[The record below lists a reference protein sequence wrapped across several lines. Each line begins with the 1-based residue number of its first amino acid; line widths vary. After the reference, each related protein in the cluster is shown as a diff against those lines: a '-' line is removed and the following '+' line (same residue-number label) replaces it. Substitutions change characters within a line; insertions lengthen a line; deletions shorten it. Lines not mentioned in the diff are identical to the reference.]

1 VSSTDVAARQRPIV
15 VAPDAGA
22 ARYPRWFWP
31 SFAAPGIAYLLVLF
45 VLPFY
50 VILSVAFGRLD
61 PIFQSPVLV
70 WNPLAW
76 DTSILSFT
84 VSNITHTDGIYH
96 AAFIRTFAYVAASMV
111 LCLLIGYPFAYFL
124 ARHAGRAKGLFLALF
139 FAPFWFSYM
148 LRMLAWIGLLQ
159 DQGYVNR
166 LLVDAGV
173 IGAPYPFLS
182 GKSWVLVLGLVYGY
196 VPYMVLPLY
205 AGLDRIPNAHL
216 EAARDLGASPARTF
230 FRVTLP
236 QTWQAILAGLI
247 IAGLPM
253 FGDYFTQ
260 QLLANT
266 VGTKMIGNFIVDS
279 LDVPIFV
286 NRGASLI
293 LVLMALLTVP
303 IVYYLW
309 STGRAARAR
318 AA

>member
-1 VSSTDVAARQRPIV
+1 VSDTGVAAPPRSIAA
-15 VAPDAGA
+15 APDAR

-31 SFAAPGIAYLLVLF
+31 SFAAPGIVYLLALF

-50 VILSVAFGRLD
+50 VILSVAFGKLD

-70 WNPLAW
+70 WNPLDW
-76 DTSILSFT
+76 DTGILSFT

-96 AAFIRTFAYVAASMV
+96 EAFIRTFAYVAASMV

-159 DQGYVNR
+159 DQGFVNR
-166 LLVDAGV
+166 ALVDTGLIGV
-173 IGAPYPFLS
+173 PYPFLS
-182 GKSWVLVLGLVYGY
+182 GKPWVLILGLVYGY

-205 AGLDRIPNAHL
+205 AGLDRIPDSHL

-230 FRVTLP
+230 FRITLP

-286 NRGASLI
+286 PRGASLI
-293 LVLMALLTVP
+293 LVLMTLLLVP
-303 IVYYLW
+303 IGYYVW

>member
-1 VSSTDVAARQRPIV
+1 VSSSDVAARQRAIAA
-15 VAPDAGA
+15 APKADTG
-22 ARYPRWFWP
+22 YPRWFWP
-31 SFAAPGIAYLLVLF
+31 SFAIPAMLYLLVLF

-50 VILSVAFGRLD
+50 VILSVAFGTLD
-61 PIFQSPVLV
+61 PIFQTPVLV
-70 WNPLAW
+70 WNPLRW
-76 DTSILSFT
+76 DPSILSFT

-96 AAFIRTFAYVAASMV
+96 AAFIRTFAYVAISML

-159 DQGYVNR
+159 DQGYINR
-166 LLVDAGV
+166 ALQDVGV

-182 GKSWVLVLGLVYGY
+182 GKSWVLILGLVYGY

-205 AGLDRIPNAHL
+205 AGLDRIPNGHL

-236 QTWQAILAGLI
+236 QTWQAILAGLV

-279 LDVPIFV
+279 LDVPIFIP
-286 NRGASLI
+286 RGASLI
-293 LVLMALLTVP
+293 LVLMAILVVP

-309 STGRAARAR
+309 STTRAARAR
-318 AA
+318 TA

>member
-1 VSSTDVAARQRPIV
+1 ML
-15 VAPDAGA
+15 
-22 ARYPRWFWP
+22 
-31 SFAAPGIAYLLVLF
+31 YLLLLF

-50 VILSVAFGRLD
+50 VILSVAFGKLD

-70 WNPLAW
+70 WNPLRW

-96 AAFIRTFAYVAASMV
+96 AAFIRTFLYVAISMV

-166 LLVDAGV
+166 ILQDVGLIGV
-173 IGAPYPFLS
+173 PYPFLA
-182 GKSWVLVLGLVYGY
+182 GKSWVLILGLVYGY

-205 AGLDRIPNAHL
+205 AGLDRIPNSQL
-216 EAARDLGASPARTF
+216 EGARDLGASPARTF

-236 QTWQAILAGLI
+236 QTRQAILAGLI

-286 NRGASLI
+286 PRGASLI
-293 LVLMALLTVP
+293 LVLIALLVVP
-303 IVYYLW
+303 IMYYLR
-309 STGRAARAR
+309 STARAARAR
-318 AA
+318 PA

>member
-1 VSSTDVAARQRPIV
+1 MSSTDVAARQRSIKA
-15 VAPDAGA
+15 APKGNPD
-22 ARYPRWFWP
+22 YPRWFWP
-31 SFAAPGIAYLLVLF
+31 SFAAPGMVYLLVLF

-50 VILSVAFGRLD
+50 VILSVAFGKLD
-61 PIFQSPVLV
+61 PIFQTPVLV
-70 WNPLAW
+70 WNPLNW

-84 VSNITHTDGIYH
+84 VSNITHNDGIYH
-96 AAFIRTFAYVAASMV
+96 AAFIRTFVYVAASML

-124 ARHAGRAKGLFLALF
+124 SRHAGRAKGLFLALF

-159 DQGYVNR
+159 DQGYINR
-166 LLVDAGV
+166 ALQDVGL
-173 IGAPYPFLS
+173 IGAPYPFLA
-182 GKSWVLVLGLVYGY
+182 GHSWVLILGLTYGY

-205 AGLDRIPNAHL
+205 AGLDRIPDAQL
-216 EAARDLGASPARTF
+216 EAARDLGANPARTF
-230 FRVTLP
+230 FRITLP

-266 VGTKMIGNFIVDS
+266 VGTKMIGNFIIDS

-286 NRGASLI
+286 PRGASLI
-293 LVLMALLTVP
+293 LVLMGVLVIP
-303 IVYYLW
+303 IVYYLR
-309 STGRAARAR
+309 STGRAARERTA
-318 AA
+318 

>member
-1 VSSTDVAARQRPIV
+1 VSSSDVAARQRSIAA
-15 VAPDAGA
+15 APRADTG
-22 ARYPRWFWP
+22 YPRWFWP
-31 SFAAPGIAYLLVLF
+31 SFAAPGMLYLLLLF

-50 VILSVAFGRLD
+50 VILSVAFGKLD

-70 WNPLAW
+70 WNPLRW

-96 AAFIRTFAYVAASMV
+96 AAFIRTFLYVAISMV

-166 LLVDAGV
+166 ILQDVGLIGV
-173 IGAPYPFLS
+173 PYPFLA
-182 GKSWVLVLGLVYGY
+182 GKSWVLILGLVYGY

-205 AGLDRIPNAHL
+205 AGLDRIPNSQL
-216 EAARDLGASPARTF
+216 EGARDLGASPARTF

-236 QTWQAILAGLI
+236 QTRQAILAGLI

-286 NRGASLI
+286 PRGASLI
-293 LVLMALLTVP
+293 LVLIALLVVP
-303 IVYYLW
+303 IMYYLR
-309 STGRAARAR
+309 STARAARAR
-318 AA
+318 PA

>member
-1 VSSTDVAARQRPIV
+1 ML
-15 VAPDAGA
+15 
-22 ARYPRWFWP
+22 
-31 SFAAPGIAYLLVLF
+31 YLLVLF

-50 VILSVAFGRLD
+50 VILSVAFGTLD
-61 PIFQSPVLV
+61 PIFQTPVLV
-70 WNPLAW
+70 WNPLRW
-76 DTSILSFT
+76 DPSILSFT

-96 AAFIRTFAYVAASMV
+96 AAFIRTFAYVAISML

-166 LLVDAGV
+166 ALQDVGV

-182 GKSWVLVLGLVYGY
+182 GKSWVLILGLVYGY

-205 AGLDRIPNAHL
+205 AGLDRIPNGHL

-279 LDVPIFV
+279 LDVPIFIP
-286 NRGASLI
+286 RGASLI
-293 LVLMALLTVP
+293 LVLMAILVVP

-309 STGRAARAR
+309 STTRAARAR
-318 AA
+318 TA

>member
-1 VSSTDVAARQRPIV
+1 VSSSDVAARQRSI
-15 VAPDAGA
+15 A
-22 ARYPRWFWP
+22 ATPRADTGYPRWFWP
-31 SFAAPGIAYLLVLF
+31 SFAAPGMLYLLLLF

-50 VILSVAFGRLD
+50 VILSVAFGKLD

-70 WNPLAW
+70 WNPLRW

-96 AAFIRTFAYVAASMV
+96 AAFIRTFLYVAISMV

-166 LLVDAGV
+166 TLQDVGL
-173 IGAPYPFLS
+173 IGAPYPFLA
-182 GKSWVLVLGLVYGY
+182 GKSWVLILGLVYGY

-205 AGLDRIPNAHL
+205 AGLDRIPNSQL
-216 EAARDLGASPARTF
+216 EGARDLGASPARTF

-236 QTWQAILAGLI
+236 QTRQAILAGLI

-286 NRGASLI
+286 PRGASLI
-293 LVLMALLTVP
+293 LVLIALLVVP
-303 IVYYLW
+303 IMYYLR
-309 STGRAARAR
+309 STARAARAR
-318 AA
+318 PA

>member
-1 VSSTDVAARQRPIV
+1 ML
-15 VAPDAGA
+15 
-22 ARYPRWFWP
+22 
-31 SFAAPGIAYLLVLF
+31 YLLLLF

-50 VILSVAFGRLD
+50 VILSVAFGKLD

-70 WNPLAW
+70 WNPLRW

-84 VSNITHTDGIYH
+84 ISNITHTDGIYH
-96 AAFIRTFAYVAASMV
+96 AAFIRTFLYVAISMV

-166 LLVDAGV
+166 ILQDVGL
-173 IGAPYPFLS
+173 IGAPYPFLA
-182 GKSWVLVLGLVYGY
+182 GKSWVLILGLVYGY

-205 AGLDRIPNAHL
+205 AGLDRIPNSQL
-216 EAARDLGASPARTF
+216 EGARDLGASPARTF

-236 QTWQAILAGLI
+236 QTRQAIIAGLI
-247 IAGLPM
+247 ISGLPM

-286 NRGASLI
+286 PRGASLI
-293 LVLMALLTVP
+293 LVLIALLVVP
-303 IVYYLW
+303 IMYYLR
-309 STGRAARAR
+309 STARAARAR
-318 AA
+318 PA